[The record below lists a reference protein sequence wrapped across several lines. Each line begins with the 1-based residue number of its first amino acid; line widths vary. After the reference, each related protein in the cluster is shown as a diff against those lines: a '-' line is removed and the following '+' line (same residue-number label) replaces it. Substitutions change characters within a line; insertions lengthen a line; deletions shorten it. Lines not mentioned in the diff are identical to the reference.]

1 MGTIIL
7 PLHIY
12 CHTVAANN
20 TGEKYFK
27 CKRFVHYVNPKIDF
41 LKKWQ
46 HNSPYCKLNHSYP
59 SAVNGILCK
68 NF

>member
-20 TGEKYFK
+20 IEEKYFK
-27 CKRFVHYVNPKIDF
+27 YKKFVHYVHTKTDF
-41 LKKWQ
+41 LK
-46 HNSPYCKLNHSYP
+46 N
-59 SAVNGILCK
+59 
-68 NF
+68 